1 MALNF
6 ITFISCLELLQQNS
20 HRGPGDVKRK
30 VFPEGILILVP
41 VCSNTSMAFKIS
53 EIEKERTNRVFFN
66 VFHGVS
72 VSNNLII
79 IYIIMPFLDL

>member
-20 HRGPGDVKRK
+20 HRGPGDVKRQ
-30 VFPEGILILVP
+30 VFPEGIPILVP

-53 EIEKERTNRVFFN
+53 EIEKEQRVFFN

-79 IYIIMPFLDL
+79 MPFLDL